1 MTITTLYRAFRDR
14 PAAGARQAVK
24 AAVVGAALA
33 SALVAA
39 SASAAV
45 SAPAQPSGRISGLVT
60 GHGHPLKGIC
70 VYATLAHDTS
80 FFHTHTSR
88 SGHYTIGSITPG
100 RYYVTF
106 AGCLPSVGNWLHQW
120 YKGVTAPSGDLLRP
134 PHGAVAVRVTA
145 GKTVTGIDAKLKEGA
160 SISGT
165 VTSASSGAQLNRICV
180 SATSGSQATFAIQF
194 TPRAGHYSLDAL
206 FPGTYR
212 VEFGCGWN
220 GTYNYAPQWW
230 RSSATAA
237 QATPIR
243 VADGQQMRNVNGKL
257 GVGAVITGTVKA
269 TNSAGAPLAEVC
281 VTATSSVPG
290 ANSGGTSTGADGS
303 YRLAGLATAKY
314 VVTFDP
320 DCGGVD
326 AYQGQKVSAQTTTG
340 STTSGVNAYL
350 QPSS

>member
-1 MTITTLYRAFRDR
+1 VQF
-14 PAAGARQAVK
+14 
-24 AAVVGAALA
+24 AVVGAALA
-33 SALVAA
+33 FGLMAA
-39 SASAAV
+39 SAPAAV
-45 SAPAQPSGRISGLVT
+45 GAPAQPSGRISGLVT
-60 GHGHPLKGIC
+60 GHGHPLNGIC

-80 FFHTHTSR
+80 FFHTHTSKT
-88 SGHYTIGSITPG
+88 GHYTIGSITPG

-120 YKGVTAPSGDLLRP
+120 YKGVTAPSGDLLKP

-145 GKTVTGIDAKLKEGA
+145 SKTVTGIDASLKEGA

-165 VTSASSGAQLNRICV
+165 VTSASSGAQLNRSCV
-180 SATSGSQATFAIQF
+180 SATSGNQATFAIQF
-194 TPRAGHYSLDAL
+194 TPRDGRYSLNAL
-206 FPGTYR
+206 FPGSYL

-230 RSSATAA
+230 RSSATEA

-243 VADGQQMRNVNGKL
+243 VTDGQQVRNVNGKL

-281 VTATSSVPG
+281 VSATSSVPG
-290 ANSGGTSTGADGS
+290 ADSGGTSTGADGS
-303 YRLAGLATAKY
+303 YQLAGLATAKY
-314 VVTFDP
+314 TVTFDP

-326 AYQGQKVSAQTTTG
+326 AYQGQKVTAQATTG

-350 QPSS
+350 QPSQ